1 MAYTMD
7 APHFGRKMPTK
18 GKPYSLSVRDHK
30 MLRGII
36 AKRPVSDIT
45 CMSPA
50 EEQARRKESYAQV
63 GHGGARGGPYDLIR
77 PTPEEAAEAA
87 RREALMA
94 AGREE
99 RKRGMARTASIA
111 ESMKAAA
118 DKFWGRK

>member
-1 MAYTMD
+1 MDKEKTSMAYTMD

-50 EEQARRKESYAQV
+50 EEQARRKEFMRRSDMVARVV
-63 GHGGARGGPYDLIR
+63 G
-77 PTPEEAAEAA
+77 PT
-87 RREALMA
+87 
-94 AGREE
+94 
-99 RKRGMARTASIA
+99 I
-111 ESMKAAA
+111 
-118 DKFWGRK
+118 